1 MVRLALAAVIPT
13 AAALFAAVLSTG
25 AAAQDDSPTPP
36 VSGPPAAGPPAHYS
50 LFDPTPADKLR
61 SLCTD
66 RPTKSTGPCTVDPGH
81 FQIES
86 DIFNATFDRTGG
98 VDTNTYLFTNP
109 TLKLGLTRTLDVEA
123 NLAPAITVTTRDR
136 ATGARTRVTGIGDVF
151 LRAKVNLAGD
161 DGGAVAMAL
170 VPYVKIPTAR
180 AGIGDG
186 AVEEGVLAPISVSL
200 PDKWSLSLTPEFD
213 WLLDQSGAGR
223 HANLINLIG
232 LSHPVGAFTP
242 AVELW
247 TDTNFDPAGHVTQ
260 YSFDLGLS
268 WIPPKAPN
276 FQLDGGV
283 NLGLNKVTAATQVYI
298 GASRRV

>member
-1 MVRLALAAVIPT
+1 MVRLAMAALVPI
-13 AAALFAAVLSTG
+13 AAAAFAAVVSTG
-25 AAAQDDSPTPP
+25 AAAQDESAGT
-36 VSGPPAAGPPAHYS
+36 PAAGPPAQYS

-86 DIFNATFDRTGG
+86 DLFNATFDRTGG

-109 TLKLGLTRTLDVEA
+109 TLKLGVTRTLDLEA

-136 ATGARTRVTGIGDVF
+136 ATGARTSVTGIGDLF
-151 LRAKVNLAGD
+151 LRAKLNLIGD
-161 DGGAVAMAL
+161 DGGAVAVAL

-180 AGIGDG
+180 AGIGNG
-186 AVEEGVLAPISVSL
+186 QVEEGVLAPISVSL
-200 PDKWSLSLTPEFD
+200 PAKWSLSLTPEFD
-213 WLLDQSGAGR
+213 WLLDRSGAGR

-247 TDTNFDPAGHVTQ
+247 TDSNFDPAGRLTQ
-260 YSFDLGLS
+260 YSFDLGLA
-268 WIPPKAPN
+268 WIPPKQPN
-276 FQLDGGV
+276 FQLDGGI
-283 NLGLNKVTAATQVYI
+283 NLGLNKVTPATQVYI
-298 GASRRV
+298 GASRRF